1 MSKITNAKGV
11 IFLFVDSFINFSIY
25 YKINFHR
32 DSMLEYKE
40 RKTFISE
47 LSNISSQQLEKSEIL
62 LNKRTDEVFVYCLN
76 HYQLIKQ
83 KYTKK

>member
-1 MSKITNAKGV
+1 
-11 IFLFVDSFINFSIY
+11 
-25 YKINFHR
+25 
-32 DSMLEYKE
+32 MLEYKE